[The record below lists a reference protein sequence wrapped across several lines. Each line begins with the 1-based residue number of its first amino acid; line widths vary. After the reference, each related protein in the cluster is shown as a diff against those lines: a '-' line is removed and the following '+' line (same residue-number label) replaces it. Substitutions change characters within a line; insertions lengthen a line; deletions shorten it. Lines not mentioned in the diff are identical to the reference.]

1 MRLDDFSDCLGSLII
16 REIMDESD
24 SDMSGTF
31 SMGSL
36 ITTTSGSDLSTDPG
50 IASDI
55 LDDKGGDVNGNDA
68 DDNGDNADDVH
79 NNDVDDDEGDD
90 QVGVANNDDN
100 NDDDDDDN
108 EGVAENVDNI
118 IGEAGEEDE
127 GAGNEND
134 GGADGDLADGAVGGL
149 GIHVHDG
156 ALDDG
161 FGEGDPKREFLDRVK
176 RMPAQLTYSH
186 YADELTRLLSH
197 LNARDNTRL
206 PNFLL
211 GVGPLGLSTDDGC
224 LWHYS
229 FACHRHPEFRQGSS
243 DLRTTHSCE
252 CMCFVCHV

>member
-55 LDDKGGDVNGNDA
+55 LDDEGGDVNGNDA
-68 DDNGDNADDVH
+68 NDNDDNDNDVIH
-79 NNDVDDDEGDD
+79 NDVDDDEGDD

-100 NDDDDDDN
+100 NNDDDDDN

-134 GGADGDLADGAVGGL
+134 GGADGDLVEERISRSRQKDAHSVYL
-149 GIHVHDG
+149 
-156 ALDDG
+156 
-161 FGEGDPKREFLDRVK
+161 F
-176 RMPAQLTYSH
+176 
-186 YADELTRLLSH
+186 
-197 LNARDNTRL
+197 
-206 PNFLL
+206 
-211 GVGPLGLSTDDGC
+211 PLC
-224 LWHYS
+224 
-229 FACHRHPEFRQGSS
+229 R
-243 DLRTTHSCE
+243 
-252 CMCFVCHV
+252 